1 MKKEFIKKVL
11 VEGCATTRKYVY
23 VERGDGIYRI
33 ERYRLETE
41 AVPDSAWEKV
51 YEL

>member
-11 VEGCATTRKYVY
+11 VEGSATTRKYVY

-33 ERYRLETE
+33 ERDRLETE
-41 AVPDSAWEKV
+41 AVPESAWEKV
-51 YEL
+51 YDL